1 MKRALLHKTKQREAL
16 EHVRFGIVLAVFL
29 NLRTMLI
36 NKANNDQNID
46 RVCPKMSDG
55 LSGQNHHHNA
65 KLLCD
70 SQNISYFTEA
80 DLNNA
85 EDAIVLNNSYD
96 HMYATN
102 SGNGDVNELGP
113 NCQSQSAESEVKF
126 LKDWLILH
134 LDLIQQQND
143 EILNK
148 EKTILILQ
156 QENEMVRRLC

>member
-1 MKRALLHKTKQREAL
+1 
-16 EHVRFGIVLAVFL
+16 
-29 NLRTMLI
+29 MLI
-36 NKANNDQNID
+36 NNANNDQNID

-55 LSGQNHHHNA
+55 LSGQNHSNA
-65 KLLCD
+65 KLLCA
-70 SQNISYFTEA
+70 NENLNYFAETCVNNVCETEVI
-80 DLNNA
+80 NNA
-85 EDAIVLNNSYD
+85 YD

-102 SGNGDVNELGP
+102 TSNGDINTAIDDT
-113 NCQSQSAESEVKF
+113 NCQTAESEVRF

-156 QENEMVRRLC
+156 QENEMVGYCFRSKS